1 MKYIYNKNLDFIT
14 SFFDEVTDEDIKNIH
29 GDVFITSSFFENPK
43 LDNGQL
49 VAKTQEELNK
59 EKFTQ
64 YQKGQYTLEYDEII
78 KGEKIEK
85 YELQEYETIK
95 NGIVVYDTERKKADL
110 LGQAKNL
117 KNEMAEIGFIFKD
130 NLRQPCRE
138 QDKTSVTAK
147 VLELQFTRQPSCEW
161 KFFDKDTGEHIY
173 KTITLEELAQIGLKI
188 GQVILK
194 SMKAESKV
202 IEDLKN
208 ISDEDLKTYDVQGA
222 FK

>member
-1 MKYIYNKNLDFIT
+1 MKYIYSDNLELIT
-14 SFFDEVTDEDIKNIH
+14 VFHDEVENEKIKELYINSYITDKELKNA
-29 GDVFITSSFFENPK
+29 K
-43 LDNGQL
+43 LVDGQL
-49 VAKTQEELNK
+49 AEKTQEELNK

-95 NGIVVYDTERKKADL
+95 NGVVVYDTERKKADL

-117 KNEMAEIGFIFKD
+117 KNEMGEQGFIFRE

-173 KTITLEELAQIGLKI
+173 KTITLEELAQLGLKI
-188 GQVILK
+188 GQIILQ
-194 SMKAESKV
+194 SMKAESRV
-202 IEDLKN
+202 IEELKH
-208 ISDEDLKTYDVQGA
+208 ISDEDLKTYDVYSK
-222 FK
+222 F